1 MLDCHSCSMWM
12 VLLLNP
18 STITFLRRHHWFLQ
32 LCVLADILWDFFLQH
47 SSKTVTL
54 LLLHFLLCVTI
65 SATLKSLVALLCS
78 NTLCVENFDMLSLSD
93 LCLMLNSHCLSWYIC
108 IMFVLSR
115 CHPACQCC
123 PGYYLAVTQTCWQMP
138 AGLCPTS
145 QTAPMIRSKPSLT
158 LVSAGAL

>member
-1 MLDCHSCSMWM
+1 MAVSHNQSGCLYLPIQINTRCWIVPGHSCSMWM

-32 LCVLADILWDFFLQH
+32 LCVLADILW
-47 SSKTVTL
+47 
-54 LLLHFLLCVTI
+54 
-65 SATLKSLVALLCS
+65 
-78 NTLCVENFDMLSLSD
+78 ENFDMLSLSD
-93 LCLMLNSHCLSWYIC
+93 LCLILNSHCLSWYIC

-145 QTAPMIRSKPSLT
+145 QTALMIRSKPSLT

>member
-1 MLDCHSCSMWM
+1 MAVSHNQSGCLYLPIQINTRCWIVPGHSCRMWM

-18 STITFLRRHHWFLQ
+18 STITFLRWHHWFLQ
-32 LCVLADILWDFFLQH
+32 LCVLADILW
-47 SSKTVTL
+47 
-54 LLLHFLLCVTI
+54 
-65 SATLKSLVALLCS
+65 
-78 NTLCVENFDMLSLSD
+78 ENFDILSLGD